1 MINGEIEYY
10 KSKEEI
16 ACRNELEKA
25 LKIKFDFKTNMKK
38 EKIYNI
44 YIALS

>member
-16 ACRNELEKA
+16 ACRKELEKA
-25 LKIKFDFKTNMKK
+25 LKIKFDLKLIWKK
-38 EKIYNI
+38 RKFII
-44 YIALS
+44 SI